1 LDQPWFF
8 LYRQSLVETF
18 CRMSQYHSITPVLF
32 ALLFAFLNL
41 SSPYEGKQS
50 QSNSPETSSIT
61 ISVVGDLM
69 CHSPQFEYAK
79 VTADSFDFTPTFNE
93 IKKYFD
99 SSDFVFGNLETVTAG
114 KEKNYSGYPLF
125 NSPEDYITSLKKAGF
140 NFLFTSNNH
149 CLDRGE
155 VGVLR
160 TLENLKKYEIN
171 STGTFSSQQERDSI
185 TIISAKGIR
194 FAIVSYTYGMNGNF
208 LPKGKSYLVNRISD
222 SLLVRD
228 IQKAKSYDVDFVLV
242 YFHFG
247 EEYQRKPNR
256 YQKNVVQTA
265 IDAGADIILASHPHV
280 LQPVQFFKSK
290 GKLDSG
296 FVAYS
301 LGNFISNQRWRYSD
315 AGAILQFQI
324 TKDILSHD
332 LHLGKVSF
340 TPTWV
345 FKGKIADKKQLVIL
359 PSSRCKDEYPFLSNQ
374 DYLKMNQSFQDSKQ
388 ILQKYSSSLQLNQY

>member
-1 LDQPWFF
+1 MTQYKNILIFF
-8 LYRQSLVETF
+8 PIS
-18 CRMSQYHSITPVLF
+18 
-32 ALLFAFLNL
+32 LFAFLNF
-41 SSPYEGKQS
+41 
-50 QSNSPETSSIT
+50 SNQFDEKEVQTNAPKTTSIT

-79 VTADSFDFTPTFNE
+79 VTADSFDFTPTFSE
-93 IKKYFD
+93 IRKYFD

-114 KEKNYSGYPLF
+114 KEKSYTGYPYF

-155 VGVLR
+155 IGVLR
-160 TLENLKKYEIN
+160 TLEKLKKNEIN
-171 STGTFSSQQERDSI
+171 STGTFSSQKERDSI
-185 TIISAKGIR
+185 TIISANGIR
-194 FAIVSYTYGMNGNF
+194 FAVVSYTYGMNGNY
-208 LPKGKSYLVNRISD
+208 LPKRKNYLVNRISD
-222 SLLVRD
+222 SLIVRD
-228 IQKAKSYDVDFVLV
+228 IQKAKSQDVDFVLV

-247 EEYQRKPNR
+247 EEYQHEPNR
-256 YQKNVVQTA
+256 YQKSVVQIA

-280 LQPVQFFKSK
+280 LQPVQFFRKDSSDKLK

-315 AGAILQFQI
+315 VGVILQFKI

-332 LHLGKVSF
+332 LHLENISF

-345 FKGKIADKKQLVIL
+345 FKGKIAGKNQFVIL
-359 PSSRCKDEYPFLSNQ
+359 PSSKSKTEYPFLSNQ
-374 DYLKMNQSFQDSKQ
+374 DSLKMSQSFQDSKH
-388 ILQKYSSSLQLNQY
+388 ILQKYSSSLQVK